1 MGFTFIIMLIV
12 LALIC
17 VMIKLVIDGIQDKNW
32 KKVVVTI
39 IAFSLVL
46 ILIYYALVSFITSM

>member
-1 MGFTFIIMLIV
+1 MGFTSIIMLIV

-46 ILIYYALVSFITSM
+46 ILIYFALVSFITSM

>member
-1 MGFTFIIMLIV
+1 MGFTSIIMLIV

>member
-17 VMIKLVIDGIQDKNW
+17 IMIKLVTDGIRDKSW

-39 IAFSLVL
+39 IVFGLVL
-46 ILIYYALVSFITSM
+46 ILIYFALVSFITSM

>member
-17 VMIKLVIDGIQDKNW
+17 VMIKLVIDGIRDKNW